1 MTELRDRAN
10 DIYHN
15 CETHGEIVDKIERM
29 LILEAQN
36 ADLLAACEWMIKY
49 GLHLCYRGDLDNAL
63 SALRRALEW
72 LPHQD
77 GCAIRRGYACTCCHS
92 GLYDTLREL
101 GKP

>member
-1 MTELRDRAN
+1 MKPHPIPDNCPRCGELK
-10 DIYHN
+10 YP
-15 CETHGEIVDKIERM
+15 
-29 LILEAQN
+29 
-36 ADLLAACEWMIKY
+36 AAPIC
-49 GLHLCYRGDLDNAL
+49 HLCYRDDLDKAL

>member
-49 GLHLCYRGDLDNAL
+49 GLQTWTPGGDDEP
-63 SALRRALEW
+63 RFMDRVRA
-72 LPHQD
+72 
-77 GCAIRRGYACTCCHS
+77 AIARAKG
-92 GLYDTLREL
+92 E
-101 GKP
+101 